1 MNKQERGKLIKLY
14 EEALRV
20 NRDTGLTYPNPTYQ
34 FNQGYEWGINEAM
47 KAAGFDR
54 AELFAIWERIKF
66 VEPYEVEEEEA
77 PMYES
82 SGACP
87 WNRNQSDEA
96 EALAQLRE
104 WTEDPHQDP
113 PAWACGQDPYRCES
127 CGSLI
132 REDLTCPRCD
142 AVPMEEID
150 PADYEDPEPGIE
162 DHEHFQVKHDDR
174 RRVFVIQAK
183 PHVLEW
189 RVMPRDVFDQ
199 ILKAEQD
206 WKDKGYRYAD
216 IDEEV

>member
-20 NRDTGLTYPNPTYQ
+20 NRDTSLTYPNPTFQ

-47 KAAGFDR
+47 KAAGFDPQ
-54 AELFAIWERIKF
+54 ELFDIWNRIKF
-66 VEPYEVEEEEA
+66 VEPYEVEEDCPTCDSPQGQWDHSTDGCPECGA
-77 PMYES
+77 PKWDQCT
-82 SGACP
+82 CP
-87 WNRNQSDEA
+87 TSEEA

-113 PAWACGQDPYRCES
+113 PPWE
-127 CGSLI
+127 
-132 REDLTCPRCD
+132 
-142 AVPMEEID
+142 
-150 PADYEDPEPGIE
+150 PEPSIE

-174 RRVFVIQAK
+174 RRVFVIIAK

-189 RVMPRDVFDQ
+189 RVMPWEVHANIVQVDQ
-199 ILKAEQD
+199 S